1 MFERIMQFIKK
12 YLIQIVIALAMIV
25 IVIASTASFEEKKA
39 VEEKNKQ
46 EMNEKLAD
54 YQNQLMG
61 IQAMSFFAYDLA
73 KGEEIFSKNEHE
85 KLPLAS
91 LAKLMSGLVI
101 YDILPDTMTVTIG
114 REDTAETGDNGLVVG
129 EKWRLGSLLD
139 FSLIT
144 SSNDGMHALSRAL
157 DEYEKVSGKSTVDI
171 MNAKAVTLGLKN
183 TVFINPTGLDV
194 DKEVSG
200 AYSSS
205 FDVAMLINNI
215 LKNDLKLLER
225 TKEQEI
231 DFISE
236 SNIRHRAV
244 NTNASIGNIP
254 AIIASKTGFTD
265 LAGGNLAVVFDAGFM
280 HPVIAVIMGSTQ
292 EGRFSDMEQL
302 VRVILLKMSE

>member
-231 DFISE
+231 EFISE